1 MRKTSRVK
9 TDMSRG
15 QGAGNTG
22 VDKKR
27 LAIGPPNPAAGN
39 GLLNRRH
46 LFATAATASAAALIS
61 RPAVTATGELA
72 VEPWMREPG
81 SPFVGYGQPSKFE
94 AKVARIWASAP
105 GTTGTGASRTPH
117 HLLDGTI
124 TPSGL
129 HFERHHSGI
138 PDIDPDAHRLLIHGL
153 VKRPLVFTLQALAR
167 YPMESR
173 IAFIECGG
181 NSGALYQKDPV
192 AGGVQALH
200 GLVSCSEWTG
210 VRLADLL
217 DEAGVDPTAKWILA
231 EGADAA
237 GMSRSVPMAKAM
249 DDAILAL
256 YQNGERIRPS
266 NGYPLR
272 LLLPGYEGN
281 MNVKWLRRIKVTE
294 GPTMTKDE
302 TSKYTISL
310 PDGKA
315 LQFVFPIEGKS
326 VITHPSPGLTMK
338 GAGLYEISGLAW
350 SGYGKISKVEVSA
363 DGGNSWAPATLQ
375 EPVLVKA
382 LTRFRVAWRWNGGPA
397 ILQSRA
403 TDESGYVQ
411 PTRARLIA
419 DRGMKAFYHFN
430 GIACWAVGENGEVR
444 HVYG

>member
-1 MRKTSRVK
+1 M
-9 TDMSRG
+9 
-15 QGAGNTG
+15 
-22 VDKKR
+22 DKKR
-27 LAIGPPNPAAGN
+27 LATGLPEPAAGN
-39 GLLNRRH
+39 GLLDRRG
-46 LFATAATASAAALIS
+46 LFGAAATGSLAALIS
-61 RPAVTATGELA
+61 RPAAAAGELA
-72 VEPWMREPG
+72 VEPWMQEPG
-81 SPFVGYGQPSKFE
+81 SPFVGYGQPSRFE
-94 AKVARIWASAP
+94 AKVVRVATTAP

-117 HLLDGTI
+117 HLLNGAI
-124 TPSGL
+124 TPNGL

-138 PDIDPDAHRLLIHGL
+138 PEIDPDAHRLLIHGL
-153 VKRPLVFTLQALAR
+153 VKRPLVFTLEALAR
-167 YPMESR
+167 YPMVSL

-181 NSGALYQKDPV
+181 NSGTLYQKDPV

-200 GLVSCSEWTG
+200 GLVSGAEWTG

-217 DEAGVDPTAKWILA
+217 DEAGVDPKAQWILA

-237 GMSRSVPMAKAM
+237 GMSRSVPVAKAM
-249 DDAILAL
+249 DDAIVAL

-294 GPTMTKDE
+294 QPTMTKDE

-315 LQFVFPIEGKS
+315 LQFVFPIEAKS
-326 VITHPSPGLTMK
+326 VITHPSPGLAMK

-350 SGYGKISKVEVSA
+350 SGYGKIAKVDISA
-363 DGGNSWAPATLQ
+363 DGGKSWAPAALQ
-375 EPVLVKA
+375 EPVLATA
-382 LTRFRVAWRWNGGPA
+382 LTRFRAAWRWNGGPA

-419 DRGMKAFYHFN
+419 DRGIRTIYHFN
-430 GIACWAVGENGEVR
+430 GVASWAVGENGEVR
-444 HVYG
+444 HVYA

>member
-1 MRKTSRVK
+1 MT
-9 TDMSRG
+9 
-15 QGAGNTG
+15 A
-22 VDKKR
+22 
-27 LAIGPPNPAAGN
+27 
-39 GLLNRRH
+39 LL
-46 LFATAATASAAALIS
+46 S
-61 RPAVTATGELA
+61 RPAVAAAGELA
-72 VEPWMREPG
+72 VEPWMQEPG
-81 SPFVGYGQPSKFE
+81 SPFVGYGQPSRFE
-94 AKVARIWASAP
+94 ANVVRVFTTAP

-138 PDIDPDAHRLLIHGL
+138 PDIDPVRHRLLIHGL
-153 VKRPLVFTLQALAR
+153 VKRPLVFTLETLAR
-167 YPMESR
+167 YRMESR

-200 GLVSCSEWTG
+200 GLISCAEWTG

-217 DEAGVDPTAKWILA
+217 DEAGVDPRAQWILA

-256 YQNGERIRPS
+256 YQNGERVRPS

-281 MNVKWLRRIKVTE
+281 MNVKWLRRIKVTQA
-294 GPTMTKDE
+294 PTMTKDE

-315 LQFVFPIEGKS
+315 LQFVFRIETKS
-326 VITHPSPGLTMK
+326 VITHPSPGLVMK
-338 GAGLYEISGLAW
+338 GTGFYEISGLAW
-350 SGYGKISKVEVSA
+350 SGYGKISKVDVSA
-363 DGGNSWAPATLQ
+363 DGGKSWAPAALQ
-375 EPVLVKA
+375 EPVLAKA
-382 LTRFRVAWRWNGGPA
+382 LTRFRIAWHWNGGPA

-419 DRGMKAFYHFN
+419 DRGIRTIYHFN
-430 GIACWAVGENGEVR
+430 GIASWAVGESGEVT
-444 HVYG
+444 HVHA